1 MVNGNPRAQRRLR
14 SRPASEYVSRVAK
27 ATEGKLDRTD
37 LETIAS
43 VPLFQGMSKRQLRS
57 LSARVKVVRYGEGRT
72 VIARGVATGGSMF
85 VLLDGEA
92 RVVRGNRTARRLV
105 PGDVFGEL
113 TLLDGEPRS
122 ASVITDTPVVTARLP
137 RSAFLD
143 LVRTD
148 PSIGVHMMEVLARR
162 LRDCERSQ
170 DV

>member
-1 MVNGNPRAQRRLR
+1 
-14 SRPASEYVSRVAK
+14 
-27 ATEGKLDRTD
+27 
-37 LETIAS
+37 
-43 VPLFQGMSKRQLRS
+43 
-57 LSARVKVVRYGEGRT
+57 
-72 VIARGVATGGSMF
+72 
-85 VLLDGEA
+85 
-92 RVVRGNRTARRLV
+92 
-105 PGDVFGEL
+105 
-113 TLLDGEPRS
+113 LLDGEPRS